1 MANLDRTAVETRLA
15 NISAL
20 DGDQHVVVEGRRGTE
35 SFTTTGVLRW
45 SSDTAEW
52 ALDVPG
58 GRIEPFFSPGV
69 FYSAVNLAPLQLQS
83 TPRRTRTRSGSR
95 RDDPPPGAAATP
107 APISVA
113 GSHKQSRAEFT
124 GEERLHV
131 PPPDTMSLMDQ
142 LARMMDVALA
152 KHSATT
158 EAQVRRI
165 VRDSAAQ
172 STVAPQ
178 APAPCPL
185 PPSSF
190 PPHCQSQA
198 SAMSQHSAHDD
209 DVVRKALGI
218 TADSLKLLTAVID
231 SRRDEVTTSIT
242 SSLAARGRDV
252 VLWRVAEGLIFN
264 KFVEDRFKIFSI
276 PHLVAADGGHNRN
289 RARFLFLRFHRPPVK
304 APPSIATYRR

>member
-1 MANLDRTAVETRLA
+1 
-15 NISAL
+15 
-20 DGDQHVVVEGRRGTE
+20 
-35 SFTTTGVLRW
+35 
-45 SSDTAEW
+45 
-52 ALDVPG
+52 
-58 GRIEPFFSPGV
+58 
-69 FYSAVNLAPLQLQS
+69 
-83 TPRRTRTRSGSR
+83 
-95 RDDPPPGAAATP
+95 
-107 APISVA
+107 
-113 GSHKQSRAEFT
+113 
-124 GEERLHV
+124 
-131 PPPDTMSLMDQ
+131 MSLMDQ

-152 KHSATT
+152 KHSAVT

-165 VRDSAAQ
+165 ERDSAAQ
-172 STVAPQ
+172 STVVPQ

-190 PPHCQSQA
+190 PPHCPSQA

-218 TADSLKLLTAVID
+218 TADSLKLLTAVND

-289 RARFLFLRFHRPPVK
+289 SVSLFESLLATAKHEYGGNSVRAPQRP
-304 APPSIATYRR
+304 APGDRRSVAGIDGTHEGIRCQRSIAERRVSSLLRQLDVAEQLPKSKPEWMLYVDAGADLMACYATAAVGFPSGGARIYGQYNAAVTNGYVDWARLWNAKSFQDAH